1 VVVFCRLTL
10 PFEIYWLMSGRPT
23 PNQPMRHSL
32 AQTAILTDALKHLL
46 KARGMTYANVAAE
59 LGLSEAAIKR
69 AFSRR
74 AFTLERLESIC
85 DLAGISFF
93 DLARHAEEATQTR
106 PATLSDEQ
114 EQALVD
120 TPMLVFVFH
129 LVLGGWTVERIIAEY
144 EIGEAELLPALVK
157 LDRLGLIAL
166 MPNNVIRLTTQ
177 RSIEYRKG
185 GPMRRMFE
193 ASVKAEFLDQDFNAA
208 DAIWEFEIGELSEA
222 SRALVNR
229 RIGQLF
235 REIRD
240 LIGAD
245 AILPLSVKQN
255 TGILVALTPI
265 PRPLMTRDLHK
276 NKR

>member
-1 VVVFCRLTL
+1 
-10 PFEIYWLMSGRPT
+10 MSVRRPLDQPGR
-23 PNQPMRHSL
+23 RSL
-32 AQTAILTDALKHLL
+32 AQTAILTDALKQVL
-46 KARGMTYANVAAE
+46 KAHGMTYATVATE
-59 LGLSEAAIKR
+59 LGLSEAAVKR

-93 DLARHAEEATQTR
+93 DLARHAEDAAQAR

-120 TPMLVFVFH
+120 SPMLVFVFH
-129 LVLGGWTVERIIAEY
+129 LVLGGWTVDRIVAEY
-144 EIGEAELLPALVK
+144 EIGEAELVPALVQ

-166 MPNNVIRLTTQ
+166 MPNNAIRLTTR
-177 RSIEYRKG
+177 RSIEYRRG

-193 ASVKAEFLDQDFNAA
+193 QSVKAEFLDQDFNAE
-208 DAIWEFEIGELSEA
+208 DAIWEFEVGELSEA

-255 TGILVALTPI
+255 TGVLIALTPI
-265 PRPLMTRDLHK
+265 SRPLMTRDLLS

>member
-1 VVVFCRLTL
+1 MSVRNL
-10 PFEIYWLMSGRPT
+10 PKISK
-23 PNQPMRHSL
+23 RHSL
-32 AQTAILTDALKHLL
+32 AQITILTDALKHVL
-46 KARGMTYANVAAE
+46 KARGLTYAMVAAA
-59 LGLSEAAIKR
+59 LGLSEAAVKR

-74 AFTLERLESIC
+74 AFTLDRLESIC

-93 DLARHAEEATQTR
+93 DLARHAEDATQSR

-129 LVLGGWTVERIIAEY
+129 LVLGGWTVDRIIAEY
-144 EIGEAELLPALVK
+144 AISEAELMPALVK

-177 RSIEYRKG
+177 RSIEYRRG

-193 ASVKAEFLDQDFNAA
+193 TSVKAEFLDQDFNAA
-208 DAIWEFEIGELSEA
+208 DAIWEFEVGELSEA

-235 REIRD
+235 REIRE
-240 LIGAD
+240 LIGVD

-255 TGILVALTPI
+255 TGVLIALTPI
-265 PRPLMTRDLHK
+265 ARPLMTRDLPK